1 MKRLLT
7 CAASCMA
14 ALLVFAAHT
23 GVSPYSILVYY
34 EPDIPESLKQ

>member
-14 ALLVFAAHT
+14 AILVFAANS
-23 GVSPYSILVYY
+23 GVGPCSVFVYY

>member
-14 ALLVFAAHT
+14 AVLVFTAHAGISPCSLLVF
-23 GVSPYSILVYY
+23 Y
-34 EPDIPESLKQ
+34 EPDIPESLK

>member
-14 ALLVFAAHT
+14 AVMVLAAQSGIGT
-23 GVSPYSILVYY
+23 CSWFIFY

>member
-1 MKRLLT
+1 MKRLLS

-14 ALLVFAAHT
+14 ALLIFAANS
-23 GVSPYSILVYY
+23 GVSPCSAFVFY